1 MVCWLVW
8 LPLSRHVCIPW
19 ALSSP
24 MSVKAATVLAIHLL
38 HADIQSGM
46 QVCAGWLEI
55 KGIDDDRGVTGPGCV
70 WLSIW
75 NHFEHLNL

>member
-1 MVCWLVW
+1 
-8 LPLSRHVCIPW
+8 
-19 ALSSP
+19 

-38 HADIQSGM
+38 HADIQPGM

-55 KGIDDDRGVTGPGCV
+55 KGINDDRGGVTGHGCV

-75 NHFEHLNL
+75 NRFELLNL